1 VFPSQL
7 RIQLEEMTKSI
18 NEAQS
23 ALLVLEEQNDAREID
38 ISRMQLENNKILDQL
53 ESSEKA
59 LEENKRLL
67 QNQAKQHKIITDEV
81 SLHIMLN

>member
-1 VFPSQL
+1 
-7 RIQLEEMTKSI
+7 MTKSI
-18 NEAQS
+18 SEAQS

-67 QNQAKQHKIITDEV
+67 QNQAKQHKIITNEV

>member
-1 VFPSQL
+1 
-7 RIQLEEMTKSI
+7 MTKSI

>member
-1 VFPSQL
+1 M
-7 RIQLEEMTKSI
+7 QLEEMTKSI
-18 NEAQS
+18 SEAQS

-38 ISRMQLENNKILDQL
+38 ISRMQLENNKLFDQL

-67 QNQAKQHKIITDEV
+67 QDQAKQHKIIIDEV
-81 SLHIMLN
+81 SSHIMLK

>member
-1 VFPSQL
+1 
-7 RIQLEEMTKSI
+7 MTKSI

-67 QNQAKQHKIITDEV
+67 QNQAKQHKIIIDEV